1 VHLPGNTNIWPLYE
15 GESTGSSNILPP
27 RSVSRDEIDT
37 SASLPVFRHQPPG
50 NIAQD
55 GQLQMAHP
63 LNGSSEEQD
72 LTANKEQDNHT
83 NIVQDKDLSMLVE
96 EDVMNGTAVTLA
108 DNTTE
113 EVENSRGV
121 GAHVQFIKQEP
132 NVESRVLVVSE
143 EATAWRYSGRVAKKS
158 HEGSGW
164 VWAHEFDNS
173 STWKLVSGRVAKKS
187 SKGWLWAQEESSPTT
202 TDSNKDEI
210 KETTPKLNIT
220 APTFV
225 PSTSMAKL
233 SPASVSAQPFIP
245 KSKSTVEA
253 NPSSMSVAAQ
263 PFVPKI
269 AATVESDTTSISSSP
284 TKTSHHSLRVKQVE
298 SVKNSSFVE
307 TGDVIETNDEKKT
320 QDTKDDVRHDPK
332 QTWLITS
339 LMADQLNDKT
349 LSNQGPQNTK
359 EVVDVKEDE
368 KTLESIINARAQ
380 YLSVNPSAY
389 CKSRLRDEL
398 DLDTPD
404 DLLEV
409 VQELISMGNPGTGYG
424 QDVLLYTTVLDDVKD
439 GKEDE
444 FCASIMSELDTR
456 ASSDRCLED
465 NDKEQTAA
473 GTNEHLE
480 MVTKESKPSRK
491 EVRREK
497 KDRRR
502 KEKEERK
509 KKSTDQ
515 ARPRELSAPK
525 KTLADVIIA
534 HAQYLRVVPSAYVAS
549 LRENMDVQSIKDL
562 KEVMAECLEVLA
574 SMADDTIIV
583 SEQDVMFCSAILGK
597 VLVGKEGE
605 FCSSIVSMISSS
617 SPRQSMISPTSVD
630 DVQGFERNSPVEY
643 NSTTPVKKSVS
654 KATSLVVQ
662 NSVKKNN
669 VTTPTAKSEA
679 SPLSPS
685 ARSFTPLGLSP
696 TALTFQPSTDVESE
710 SGKSANK
717 KAVVVSISA
726 PKKQSTKAQPAVLPG
741 LQYLMGEEDAK
752 KEVLKKKA
760 QKMNIKIVQD
770 GLEEEKALE
779 EAERKR
785 RFQAKKE
792 RELKAD
798 EQKKISASS
807 SPTKSSVK
815 YPEEDDMPSLDDMMM
830 FLSDSKSMTKEERQK
845 QLDEMFG

>member
-1 VHLPGNTNIWPLYE
+1 
-15 GESTGSSNILPP
+15 
-27 RSVSRDEIDT
+27 
-37 SASLPVFRHQPPG
+37 
-50 NIAQD
+50 
-55 GQLQMAHP
+55 MAHP

-96 EDVMNGTAVTLA
+96 EDVMKGTAVTLA
-108 DNTTE
+108 DDTTE

-121 GAHVQFIKQEP
+121 GARVQFIKQEP
-132 NVESRVLVVSE
+132 NV
-143 EATAWRYSGRVAKKS
+143 
-158 HEGSGW
+158 
-164 VWAHEFDNS
+164 
-173 STWKLVSGRVAKKS
+173 VAKKS

-202 TDSNKDEI
+202 TADDAVIDSNKEEI
-210 KETTPKLNIT
+210 KETTSKLNIT

-225 PSTSMAKL
+225 PSTSIAKL

-263 PFVPKI
+263 PFVPKT

-284 TKTSHHSLRVKQVE
+284 TKTSHHSLGVKKVE
-298 SVKNSSFVE
+298 SVTNSSFVE
-307 TGDVIETNDEKKT
+307 AGDVVETNDEKKT
-320 QDTKDDVRHDPK
+320 QDTKDDVSHDPK

-359 EVVDVKEDE
+359 KVVDVKEDE

-409 VQELISMGNPGTGYG
+409 VQELISMGNPGTGYE

-465 NDKEQTAA
+465 N
-473 GTNEHLE
+473 EHLE
-480 MVTKESKPSRK
+480 MVTKESKPS
-491 EVRREK
+491 RREK

-515 ARPRELSAPK
+515 ARPREISAPK

-549 LRENMDVQSIKDL
+549 LREDMDVESIKDL

-605 FCSSIVSMISSS
+605 FCSSIVSMVSNS

-630 DVQGFERNSPVEY
+630 DVQGFERNSPVEF

-669 VTTPTAKSEA
+669 VTTPTHNKVPVKDVAKSEA

-685 ARSFTPLGLSP
+685 ARSFMPLGLSP
-696 TALTFQPSTDVESE
+696 TALTFQPSPDVESE
-710 SGKSANK
+710 LGKSANK

-760 QKMNIKIVQD
+760 QKMNSKIVQD

-792 RELKAD
+792 REAAD
-798 EQKKISASS
+798 EQKTISTSS
-807 SPTKSSVK
+807 SPTKSVK
-815 YPEEDDMPSLDDMMM
+815 YPEEDDDMPSLDDMMM

>member
-1 VHLPGNTNIWPLYE
+1 
-15 GESTGSSNILPP
+15 
-27 RSVSRDEIDT
+27 
-37 SASLPVFRHQPPG
+37 
-50 NIAQD
+50 
-55 GQLQMAHP
+55 
-63 LNGSSEEQD
+63 
-72 LTANKEQDNHT
+72 
-83 NIVQDKDLSMLVE
+83 
-96 EDVMNGTAVTLA
+96 
-108 DNTTE
+108 
-113 EVENSRGV
+113 
-121 GAHVQFIKQEP
+121 
-132 NVESRVLVVSE
+132 
-143 EATAWRYSGRVAKKS
+143 
-158 HEGSGW
+158 
-164 VWAHEFDNS
+164 
-173 STWKLVSGRVAKKS
+173 
-187 SKGWLWAQEESSPTT
+187 
-202 TDSNKDEI
+202 
-210 KETTPKLNIT
+210 
-220 APTFV
+220 
-225 PSTSMAKL
+225 
-233 SPASVSAQPFIP
+233 
-245 KSKSTVEA
+245 
-253 NPSSMSVAAQ
+253 MSVAAQ
-263 PFVPKI
+263 PFVPKT

-284 TKTSHHSLRVKQVE
+284 TKTSHHSLGVKKVE
-298 SVKNSSFVE
+298 SVTNSSFVE
-307 TGDVIETNDEKKT
+307 AGDVVETNDEKKT

-349 LSNQGPQNTK
+349 LSNQGPENTK

-409 VQELISMGNPGTGYG
+409 VQELISMGNPGTGYE

-465 NDKEQTAA
+465 N
-473 GTNEHLE
+473 EHLE

-491 EVRREK
+491 EVRRGK
-497 KDRRR
+497 KERRR

-549 LRENMDVQSIKDL
+549 LREDMDVESIKDL

-605 FCSSIVSMISSS
+605 FCSSIVSMV

-630 DVQGFERNSPVEY
+630 DVQGFERNSPVEF

-669 VTTPTAKSEA
+669 VTTPTHNKVPVKDVAKSEA

-685 ARSFTPLGLSP
+685 ARSFMPLGLSP
-696 TALTFQPSTDVESE
+696 TALTFQPSPDVESE
-710 SGKSANK
+710 LGKSANK

-760 QKMNIKIVQD
+760 QKMNSKIVQD

-792 RELKAD
+792 REAAD
-798 EQKKISASS
+798 EQKTISTSS
-807 SPTKSSVK
+807 SPTKSVK
-815 YPEEDDMPSLDDMMM
+815 YPEEDDDMPSLDDMMM

>member
-1 VHLPGNTNIWPLYE
+1 
-15 GESTGSSNILPP
+15 
-27 RSVSRDEIDT
+27 
-37 SASLPVFRHQPPG
+37 
-50 NIAQD
+50 
-55 GQLQMAHP
+55 MAHP
-63 LNGSSEEQD
+63 LNGSSEEQH
-72 LTANKEQDNHT
+72 LTANEEQDNHT
-83 NIVQDKDLSMLVE
+83 NIVQDIDLSMLVE
-96 EDVMNGTAVTLA
+96 EDAMNGTAVTLA
-108 DNTTE
+108 DDTTE

-132 NVESRVLVVSE
+132 NV
-143 EATAWRYSGRVAKKS
+143 
-158 HEGSGW
+158 
-164 VWAHEFDNS
+164 
-173 STWKLVSGRVAKKS
+173 VAKKS
-187 SKGWLWAQEESSPTT
+187 SKGWLWAQEEPSPTT
-202 TDSNKDEI
+202 TADDAVIDSNKEEI
-210 KETTPKLNIT
+210 KETTSKLNIT

-225 PSTSMAKL
+225 PSTSIAKL

-263 PFVPKI
+263 PFVPKT

-284 TKTSHHSLRVKQVE
+284 TKTSHHSLGVKQVE

-307 TGDVIETNDEKKT
+307 AGDVVETNDEKKT

-349 LSNQGPQNTK
+349 LSNQGPENTK

-409 VQELISMGNPGTGYG
+409 VQELISMGNPGTGYE

-549 LRENMDVQSIKDL
+549 LREDMDVESIKDL

-605 FCSSIVSMISSS
+605 FCSSIVSMVSNSST
-617 SPRQSMISPTSVD
+617 RQSMISPTSVD
-630 DVQGFERNSPVEY
+630 DVQGFERNNPVEF

-669 VTTPTAKSEA
+669 VTTPTHNKVPVKDVAKSEA

-696 TALTFQPSTDVESE
+696 TALTFQPSRDVESE

-760 QKMNIKIVQD
+760 QKMNSKIVQD

-785 RFQAKKE
+785 RFQAKE
-792 RELKAD
+792 MEAAKAD
-798 EQKKISASS
+798 EQKTISASS
-807 SPTKSSVK
+807 SPTKSVK

>member
-1 VHLPGNTNIWPLYE
+1 
-15 GESTGSSNILPP
+15 
-27 RSVSRDEIDT
+27 
-37 SASLPVFRHQPPG
+37 
-50 NIAQD
+50 
-55 GQLQMAHP
+55 MAHP

-108 DNTTE
+108 DDTTE

-121 GAHVQFIKQEP
+121 GARVQFIKQEP

-143 EATAWRYSGRVAKKS
+143 EATAWRLDSGRVAKKS

-173 STWKLVSGRVAKKS
+173 STWKLVGGRVTKKS

-202 TDSNKDEI
+202 NAVNKEEI
-210 KETTPKLNIT
+210 KETTPKLCIT

-225 PSTSMAKL
+225 PSTSIAKL

-263 PFVPKI
+263 PFVPKT

-284 TKTSHHSLRVKQVE
+284 TKTSHHSLGVKKVE

-307 TGDVIETNDEKKT
+307 AGDVVETNDEKKT

-349 LSNQGPQNTK
+349 LSNQGPEK

-404 DLLEV
+404 NLLEV
-409 VQELISMGNPGTGYG
+409 VQELISMGNPGTGYE

-465 NDKEQTAA
+465 N
-473 GTNEHLE
+473 EHLE

-491 EVRREK
+491 EVRRGK
-497 KDRRR
+497 KERRR

-549 LRENMDVQSIKDL
+549 LREDMDVESIKDL

-605 FCSSIVSMISSS
+605 FCSSIVSMVSNS

-630 DVQGFERNSPVEY
+630 DVQGFERNSPVEF

-654 KATSLVVQ
+654 KATLVVQ

-669 VTTPTAKSEA
+669 VTTPTHNKVPVKDVAKSEA

-685 ARSFTPLGLSP
+685 ARSFMPLGLSP
-696 TALTFQPSTDVESE
+696 TALTFQPSPDVESE
-710 SGKSANK
+710 LGKSANK

-760 QKMNIKIVQD
+760 QKMNSKIVQD

-792 RELKAD
+792 REAAD
-798 EQKKISASS
+798 EQKTISTSS
-807 SPTKSSVK
+807 SPTKSVK
-815 YPEEDDMPSLDDMMM
+815 YPEEDDDMPSLDDMMM

>member
-1 VHLPGNTNIWPLYE
+1 M
-15 GESTGSSNILPP
+15 
-27 RSVSRDEIDT
+27 
-37 SASLPVFRHQPPG
+37 FRHQSPG
-50 NIAQD
+50 DVAQE
-55 GQLQMAHP
+55 MTHP

-72 LTANKEQDNHT
+72 LTESNEEQDNNA
-83 NIVQDKDLSMLVE
+83 NIVQDIDLSMLVE

-108 DNTTE
+108 DDTTE
-113 EVENSRGV
+113 DVENSRGV
-121 GAHVQFIKQEP
+121 GARVQFIKQEP

-143 EATAWRYSGRVAKKS
+143 EATAWRLDSGRVAKKS

-202 TDSNKDEI
+202 TANDAVIDSNKEESKEI
-210 KETTPKLNIT
+210 TPKLNIT

-233 SPASVSAQPFIP
+233 SVISVSAHPFIP
-245 KSKSTVEA
+245 MSKSSVAA
-253 NPSSMSVAAQ
+253 NPTSMSVAAQ
-263 PFVPKI
+263 PFVPKT

-284 TKTSHHSLRVKQVE
+284 TKTSHHSLGVKQELVVE
-298 SVKNSSFVE
+298 SVQNSSLVE
-307 TGDVIETNDEKKT
+307 AGDLVETNDEKKT
-320 QDTKDDVRHDPK
+320 QDTKDDVRHNPK
-332 QTWLITS
+332 QAWLVTA

-349 LSNQGPQNTK
+349 LSNQGPENTK
-359 EVVDVKEDE
+359 EVDVKEEE
-368 KTLESIINARAQ
+368 KTLESIVNARAQ

-409 VQELISMGNPGTGYG
+409 VQELVSMGNPGTGYE

-473 GTNEHLE
+473 GT
-480 MVTKESKPSRK
+480 KESKLSRK

-497 KDRRR
+497 KERRR

-525 KTLADVIIA
+525 KTLNDVIIA

-549 LRENMDVQSIKDL
+549 LREEMAVQSIKDL

-605 FCSSIVSMISSS
+605 FCSSIVSMVSNS

-630 DVQGFERNSPVEY
+630 DVQGFERNTPVEFV
-643 NSTTPVKKSVS
+643 STTPVKNS
-654 KATSLVVQ
+654 KATPVVQ

-669 VTTPTAKSEA
+669 VTTPTHNKVPVKDVAKSKA

-685 ARSFTPLGLSP
+685 AHSFTPLSFSP
-696 TALTFQPSTDVESE
+696 TALTFQPPPVVESE
-710 SGKSANK
+710 SGSANK

-741 LQYLMGEEDAK
+741 LQYLLGEEDAK

-760 QKMNIKIVQD
+760 QKMNSKN
-770 GLEEEKALE
+770 GLEEERALE

-792 RELKAD
+792 REAAKME
-798 EQKKISASS
+798 EQQLQQQISASS
-807 SPTKSSVK
+807 SPTKSVD
-815 YPEEDDMPSLDDMMM
+815 PEEDDMPSLDDMMM
-830 FLSDSKSMTKEERQK
+830 FLSDSKSMTKEGLK
-845 QLDEMFG
+845 K

>member
-55 GQLQMAHP
+55 GQLQMTHP
-63 LNGSSEEQD
+63 LNGSSEEKD

-83 NIVQDKDLSMLVE
+83 NIVQDKDVSMLVE

-143 EATAWRYSGRVAKKS
+143 EATAWRL
-158 HEGSGW
+158 
-164 VWAHEFDNS
+164 F
-173 STWKLVSGRVAKKS
+173 VSGRVAKKS
-187 SKGWLWAQEESSPTT
+187 CKGWLWAQEESSPTT
-202 TDSNKDEI
+202 TVDDAVIDSNKEEI
-210 KETTPKLNIT
+210 KETTPKLCIT

-269 AATVESDTTSISSSP
+269 AATVESDTISISSSP
-284 TKTSHHSLRVKQVE
+284 TKTSHHSLGVKQVE

-307 TGDVIETNDEKKT
+307 TGDVIESNDEKKT

-409 VQELISMGNPGTGYG
+409 VQELISMGNPGTGYE

-605 FCSSIVSMISSS
+605 FCSSIVSMVSNS

-630 DVQGFERNSPVEY
+630 DVQGFERNSPVEF

-685 ARSFTPLGLSP
+685 APSLPLGLSP
-696 TALTFQPSTDVESE
+696 TTLTFQPSPDVESE

-760 QKMNIKIVQD
+760 QKMNSKIVQD

-785 RFQAKKE
+785 RFQAKE
-792 RELKAD
+792 REAAKAD

>member
-1 VHLPGNTNIWPLYE
+1 
-15 GESTGSSNILPP
+15 
-27 RSVSRDEIDT
+27 
-37 SASLPVFRHQPPG
+37 
-50 NIAQD
+50 
-55 GQLQMAHP
+55 MAHP

-108 DNTTE
+108 DDTTE

-121 GAHVQFIKQEP
+121 GARVQFIKQEP

-143 EATAWRYSGRVAKKS
+143 EATAWRLDSGRVAKKS

-173 STWKLVSGRVAKKS
+173 STWKLVGGRVTKKS

-202 TDSNKDEI
+202 NAVNKEEI
-210 KETTPKLNIT
+210 KETTPKLCIT

-225 PSTSMAKL
+225 PSTSIAKL

-263 PFVPKI
+263 PFVPKT

-284 TKTSHHSLRVKQVE
+284 TKTSHHSLGVKKVE
-298 SVKNSSFVE
+298 SVTNSSFVE
-307 TGDVIETNDEKKT
+307 AGDVVETNDEKKT

-349 LSNQGPQNTK
+349 LSNQGPENTK

-409 VQELISMGNPGTGYG
+409 VQELISMGNPGTGYE

-465 NDKEQTAA
+465 N
-473 GTNEHLE
+473 EHLE
-480 MVTKESKPSRK
+480 MITKESKPSRK
-491 EVRREK
+491 EVRRGK
-497 KDRRR
+497 KERRR

-549 LRENMDVQSIKDL
+549 LREDMDVESIKDL

-605 FCSSIVSMISSS
+605 FCSSIVSMV

-630 DVQGFERNSPVEY
+630 DVQGFERNSPVEF

-669 VTTPTAKSEA
+669 VTTPTHNKVPVKDVAKSEA

-685 ARSFTPLGLSP
+685 ARSFMPLGLSP
-696 TALTFQPSTDVESE
+696 TALTFQPSPDVESE
-710 SGKSANK
+710 LGKSANK

-760 QKMNIKIVQD
+760 QKMNSKIVQD

-792 RELKAD
+792 REAAD
-798 EQKKISASS
+798 EQKTISTSS
-807 SPTKSSVK
+807 SPTKSVK
-815 YPEEDDMPSLDDMMM
+815 YPEEDDDMPSLDDMMM

>member
-1 VHLPGNTNIWPLYE
+1 
-15 GESTGSSNILPP
+15 
-27 RSVSRDEIDT
+27 
-37 SASLPVFRHQPPG
+37 
-50 NIAQD
+50 
-55 GQLQMAHP
+55 MAHP

-72 LTANKEQDNHT
+72 LTANKEQDKHT

-108 DNTTE
+108 DDTTK

-143 EATAWRYSGRVAKKS
+143 EATAWRLESGRVAKKS

-164 VWAHEFDNS
+164 VWAHEFDDNS
-173 STWKLVSGRVAKKS
+173 STWKLVGGRVTKKS

-202 TDSNKDEI
+202 TVDDAVIDSNKDEI
-210 KETTPKLNIT
+210 KETTPKLCIT

-284 TKTSHHSLRVKQVE
+284 TKTSHHSLGVKQVE

-368 KTLESIINARAQ
+368 KTLESIINARAH

-409 VQELISMGNPGTGYG
+409 VQELISMGNPGTGYE

-473 GTNEHLE
+473 GTNDHLE
-480 MVTKESKPSRK
+480 IVTKESKPSRK

-549 LRENMDVQSIKDL
+549 LREDMDVQSIKDL
-562 KEVMAECLEVLA
+562 KEVMAECLDVLA

-605 FCSSIVSMISSS
+605 FCSSIVSMISNS

-630 DVQGFERNSPVEY
+630 DVQGFERNSPVE

-654 KATSLVVQ
+654 KTTSLVVQ

-669 VTTPTAKSEA
+669 VTTPTHNKVPVKDVAKSEA

-696 TALTFQPSTDVESE
+696 TLTLQPPPDVESE

-760 QKMNIKIVQD
+760 QKMNSKIVQD

-792 RELKAD
+792 KEAAKAD

>member
-1 VHLPGNTNIWPLYE
+1 
-15 GESTGSSNILPP
+15 
-27 RSVSRDEIDT
+27 
-37 SASLPVFRHQPPG
+37 LPVFRHQPPG
-50 NIAQD
+50 DIAQENHFPA

-63 LNGSSEEQD
+63 LNGSSEEQV

-132 NVESRVLVVSE
+132 NVGSRVLVVSE
-143 EATAWRYSGRVAKKS
+143 EATAWRLVSGRVAKKS

-187 SKGWLWAQEESSPTT
+187 SKGWLWAQEESCLTT
-202 TDSNKDEI
+202 TVDDAVIDSNKEEI
-210 KETTPKLNIT
+210 KETTPKLCIT

-245 KSKSTVEA
+245 ESKSTVEA

-284 TKTSHHSLRVKQVE
+284 TKTSHHSLGVKQVE
-298 SVKNSSFVE
+298 FVKNSSFVE

-409 VQELISMGNPGTGYG
+409 VQELISMGNPGTGYE

-605 FCSSIVSMISSS
+605 FCSSIVSMVSNS

-630 DVQGFERNSPVEY
+630 DVQGFERNNPVEF

-669 VTTPTAKSEA
+669 VTTPTHNKVPVKDVAKSEA
-679 SPLSPS
+679 

-696 TALTFQPSTDVESE
+696 TALTFQPSPDVESE

-760 QKMNIKIVQD
+760 QKMNSKIVQD

-785 RFQAKKE
+785 RFQAKE
-792 RELKAD
+792 REAAKAD